1 MYVLEVLW
9 IVCYPSFLIELKH
22 LEDILP
28 FHETVRHKEI
38 RDLSLESL
46 LSGFIVAK
54 VQRIDRFEFRHL
66 LVKAVRARVEYMI
79 SV

>member
-1 MYVLEVLW
+1 MNILEVLRV
-9 IVCYPSFLIELKH
+9 VCYPSFLVELKH

-28 FHETVRHKEI
+28 FHETVGHKEI

-46 LSGFIVAK
+46 LSGFVVAK
-54 VQRIDRFEFRHL
+54 VQCIDRFDLRNL
-66 LVKAVRARVEYMI
+66 LVEAVRAGVEYLI